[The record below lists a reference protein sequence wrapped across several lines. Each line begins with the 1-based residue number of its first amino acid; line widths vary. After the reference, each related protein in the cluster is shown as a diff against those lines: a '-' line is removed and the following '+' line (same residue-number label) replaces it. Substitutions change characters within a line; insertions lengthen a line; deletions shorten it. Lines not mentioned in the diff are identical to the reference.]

1 MRGLL
6 RFLRDSLLSILHLIR
21 TGAPMNIWI
30 PLLRASFMR
39 QGQLKKTYGS
49 QISRYDAMR
58 SELSLSNDWFGDNIV
73 FWCAVFDEFSL
84 WKKEI
89 EVLEIGSWEGLSGSF
104 ILNSLVR
111 AHLTCVD
118 TWEGADEHKNLAAAP
133 LSVLGQIERRFDEN
147 LARFSDRLTKFKGTS
162 FSFYNK
168 NDSSKKYDLI
178 YVDGSHHSDDVM
190 IDAIKCFEALKVGG
204 VMIFDDFLWRY
215 YKNPMSNPAGAINA
229 FLKINKGNYRI
240 VFVYYQIAIEK
251 ISEPQRDHDE
261 NITFITRATLPTA
274 PQS

>member
-21 TGAPMNIWI
+21 TDAPINIWI
-30 PLLRASFMR
+30 PLLRASFIR
-39 QGQLKKTYGS
+39 QGQLKKTFGS
-49 QISRYDAMR
+49 QISRYHAMK
-58 SELSLSNDWFGDNIV
+58 SELSLSNDWFGDNVV
-73 FWCAVFDEFSL
+73 FWYAVFDEFSL
-84 WKKEI
+84 WEKEI

-104 ILNSLVR
+104 ILNSLIR

-118 TWEGADEHKNLAAAP
+118 TWEGADEHKNFAAAP

-147 LARFSDRLTKFKGTS
+147 LAGFSDRLTKFKGTS
-162 FSFYNK
+162 FLFYNET
-168 NDSSKKYDLI
+168 DSSKKYDLI

-251 ISEPQRDHDE
+251 ISESQRDHDE
-261 NITFITRATLPTA
+261 NITFITRATLPIT